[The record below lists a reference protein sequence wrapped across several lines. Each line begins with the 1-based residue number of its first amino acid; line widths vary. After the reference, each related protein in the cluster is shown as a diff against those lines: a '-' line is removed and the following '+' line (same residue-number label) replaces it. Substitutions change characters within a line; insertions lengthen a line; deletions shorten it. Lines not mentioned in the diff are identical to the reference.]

1 MRQFRPAT
9 VRVPER
15 ADPVIRR
22 LFGLMNEERLGW
34 ADLAERSGVSER
46 TIRAWRTAYAPSLPS
61 IQAVL
66 GVFGYELVVR
76 KTKARE
82 DEDRLYA
89 RAGFISEARMDALL
103 EEAAI
108 STRLAAQTGLSG
120 PENGSEGHVGGGAR

>member
-15 ADPVIRR
+15 ADPAIRM
-22 LFGLMNEERLGW
+22 LFKLMNEERLGW

-66 GVFGYELVVR
+66 GVFGYELRAV

-82 DEDRLYA
+82 EEDRLYA
-89 RAGFISEARMDALL
+89 LHDLGHTAKGDAMLKEMGLL
-103 EEAAI
+103 
-108 STRLAAQTGLSG
+108 
-120 PENGSEGHVGGGAR
+120 